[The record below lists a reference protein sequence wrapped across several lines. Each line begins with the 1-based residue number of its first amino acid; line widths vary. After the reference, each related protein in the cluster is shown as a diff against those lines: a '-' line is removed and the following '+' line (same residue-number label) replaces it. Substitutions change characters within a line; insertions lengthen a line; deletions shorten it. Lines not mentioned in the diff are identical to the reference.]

1 MSVKIKVSYER
12 PEELREIL
20 RLLRPKVKRWKAS
33 GSREGRFLKAYIEL
47 KE

>member
-20 RLLRPKVKRWKAS
+20 GLLQPKVKRWKVA
-33 GSREGRFLKAYIEL
+33 GKQEGRFRKAYIEI
-47 KE
+47 K